1 MSITQIISAIGN
13 NSIQAP
19 LIVRDCFIEAPIK
32 VKLAYDQNKGDKYI
46 ARHAVRERII
56 DEYGTSLVW
65 LGGIPLIDKIAGKI
79 IKKKG
84 FNPNVNLKLF
94 KEDEVQGINK
104 NIEKFK
110 NIAPDAVKDLIKV
123 KNNKKLYETFLASK
137 FFASVAIPIALMGFV
152 LPKLNYRLSKKIM
165 GKNDSTVYSEPSFTG
180 NFAATMANFST
191 LDRMAMTDGGLAVG
205 RVSTSRN
212 KYEAIDNAVKMSGM
226 LYLNFVAPKQIAK
239 LLDSTTGKLFKLN
252 VNLDPIMLDNNE
264 FLSAI
269 RNGNLKLPKSNSS
282 KDIIDFID
290 ENPDSIF
297 TKFAAKF
304 KKIKMYNE
312 KVRDPRAYV
321 DIKNLVKF
329 KKDIES
335 FKNSEKNID
344 DIIKF
349 AKRAKFVKGINI
361 ISNVVA
367 SSLLLAI
374 ALPKFQYAVRKIITG
389 SDLEPGLI
397 NQ

>member
-1 MSITQIISAIGN
+1 
-13 NSIQAP
+13 
-19 LIVRDCFIEAPIK
+19 
-32 VKLAYDQNKGDKYI
+32 
-46 ARHAVRERII
+46 
-56 DEYGTSLVW
+56 
-65 LGGIPLIDKIAGKI
+65 
-79 IKKKG
+79 
-84 FNPNVNLKLF
+84 
-94 KEDEVQGINK
+94 
-104 NIEKFK
+104 
-110 NIAPDAVKDLIKV
+110 
-123 KNNKKLYETFLASK
+123 
-137 FFASVAIPIALMGFV
+137 
-152 LPKLNYRLSKKIM
+152 
-165 GKNDSTVYSEPSFTG
+165 
-180 NFAATMANFST
+180 
-191 LDRMAMTDGGLAVG
+191 DGGLAVG

-269 RNGNLKLPKSNSS
+269 RNGNLKLPKSNSA

-335 FKNSEKNID
+335 FKNSAKNID